1 MLLIIT
7 SLKKMLFQTARSFVE
22 IFLLRTNLLKA
33 ERLTVWN
40 GGLAMERVAI
50 VHAEILMFVR
60 GFSKEVFTDLA
71 ILEVDHCV
79 QKRNLFC

>member
-7 SLKKMLFQTARSFVE
+7 SLKKMFQIARSFVE